1 MSLNRYAARTDGNQA
16 QIKRELEAMGFQ
28 VDIVKFPY
36 DAVITGRVGG
46 TGDVRSL
53 RVEIKDKGGRLST
66 AEKKYHAESIH
77 QETLLIAYS
86 TEDILT
92 WFQRI

>member
-1 MSLNRYAARTDGNQA
+1 MSLNRYAARPDKNQKS
-16 QIKRELEAMGFQ
+16 IVKELRAMDFQ
-28 VDIVKFPY
+28 VDIVRKPY
-36 DAVITGRVGG
+36 DLVVTGRVGG

-53 RVEIKDKGGRLST
+53 RVEIKDKGGRLSP

-86 TEDILT
+86 TEEILT
-92 WFQRI
+92 WFNRI